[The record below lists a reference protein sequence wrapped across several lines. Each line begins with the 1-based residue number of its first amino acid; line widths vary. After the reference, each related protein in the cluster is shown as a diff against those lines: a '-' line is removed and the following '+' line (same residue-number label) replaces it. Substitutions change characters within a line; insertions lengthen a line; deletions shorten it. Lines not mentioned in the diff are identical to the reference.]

1 MVVTVCGS
9 ASSGLMRAAASLF
22 RFRLPIFLF
31 LYFVG
36 FAARWGR
43 DTSGTLWLAAPTLLA
58 RTGWIG
64 LAQATLTVTIG
75 ALACLVLGAVLRV
88 CGTAFLGS
96 TIMQGAIMQGEH
108 FVACGP
114 YRYVRNPLYLGAWL
128 LAVGVSILM
137 PLSGALL
144 FLPAFSLFAWFLI
157 WSEER
162 FLSAKQPEVYEQYR
176 SRVPRLIPRLRAAEG
191 LATARPRWL
200 QAVLAETYP
209 IAFSLCFA
217 VFAWR
222 YNAHILIRCLLV
234 CFGLSLIMRALSKE
248 RPSEKIDQPSRA
260 QERP

>member
-1 MVVTVCGS
+1 
-9 ASSGLMRAAASLF
+9 MRAAASLF

-64 LAQATLTVTIG
+64 LAQATLTVTVA
-75 ALACLVLGAVLRV
+75 ALACLLLGAGLRV
-88 CGTAFLGS
+88 WGTAYLGS
-96 TIMQGAIMQGEH
+96 AVMRGGTMQGQQ
-108 FVACGP
+108 FVASGP

-144 FLPAFSLFAWFLI
+144 FLPAFSLFAFFLI
-157 WSEER
+157 LSEER
-162 FLSAKQPEVYEQYR
+162 FLSTNQPELYQQYR
-176 SRVPRLIPRLRAAEG
+176 SRVPRLIPRLRPAEG
-191 LATARPRWL
+191 FAAARPRWL
-200 QAVLAETYP
+200 PAVLAETYP

-222 YNAHILIRCLLV
+222 YNAHILIRCVLV
-234 CFGLSLIMRALSKE
+234 CYGLSLIMRALSKE
-248 RPSEKIDQPSRA
+248 QPSEKIDQPS
-260 QERP
+260 